1 MSTKKTKWDLL
12 VGSILGILVL
22 IFGCV
27 GVINILGKENSSEKF
42 PIRTF
47 IVQIDENQREELF
60 VQLRN
65 FANEHDLE
73 FYLSFYENKEVF
85 LIVMYGNQLEIAAQP
100 IPESSKQVRVSFF
113 EEDPSNP
120 PSRGIVDALLSDL
133 KKFINEIPNV
143 TIMEE
148 Q

>member
-1 MSTKKTKWDLL
+1 MSTKKTKRYLL
-12 VGSILGILVL
+12 VGSILGVL
-22 IFGCV
+22 ILFFGCA
-27 GVINILGKENSSEKF
+27 GIIKSLGKENSSEKF

-73 FYLSFYENKEVF
+73 FYLSFYKNKEVF
-85 LIVMYGNQLEIAAQP
+85 FVEMYGKQLEILLQP
-100 IPESSKQVRVSFF
+100 IPESPKEVGVDFY
-113 EEDPSNP
+113 EKDPSNP
-120 PSRGIVDALLSDL
+120 SSPEIVDALLSDL
-133 KKFINEIPNV
+133 KKFINEIPGV
-143 TIMEE
+143 TITEE

>member
-1 MSTKKTKWDLL
+1 MPTKKTIRYLL
-12 VGSILGILVL
+12 IGSILGITILF
-22 IFGCV
+22 FGCISI
-27 GVINILGKENSSEKF
+27 INILGRKNSSEKF

-73 FYLSFYENKEVF
+73 FYLSFYKNKEVF
-85 LIVMYGNQLEIAAQP
+85 FVEMYGKQLEILLQP
-100 IPESSKQVRVSFF
+100 IPESPKEVGVDFYEQ
-113 EEDPSNP
+113 DPSNP
-120 PSRGIVDALLSDL
+120 PSQKIVDELINDL
-133 KKFINEIPNV
+133 KKSISEIPGV
-143 TIMEE
+143 IIMQE